1 MKLMPVLM
9 GVGGDQRHK
18 YFVVE
23 EDYRRFYYLTND
35 HHGEVIL
42 RLLCEPDRK
51 AAIDNILLEGLSE
64 AQRYGRVESDAV
76 DGECLVLFGYTCDM
90 PRIRRFN
97 VWTLWRLRPFC
108 DVIDRPSHIFT

>member
-1 MKLMPVLM
+1 M
-9 GVGGDQRHK
+9 
-18 YFVVE
+18 
-23 EDYRRFYYLTND
+23 
-35 HHGEVIL
+35 
-42 RLLCEPDRK
+42 RLLCEPDKK

-97 VWTLWRLRPFC
+97 IGLRANRLKGILYCFNFQEEAMRQVCGPNVEMQCMSFET
-108 DVIDRPSHIFT
+108 VEGLL